1 VGTFSKV
8 IAPGL
13 RVAWIAGPEEVIER
27 LALLK
32 QVTDLHTNSFTQR
45 MVHHYLAGG
54 RLPEQVARLRS
65 AYREKRDA
73 LLEALNRHL
82 AGKATWT
89 RTAGGMFLLLSLTKG
104 ASAGA
109 VLPAALDHGVAFV
122 PGAPFFPAGGGEET
136 MRLNFVSPPLA
147 DIDDG
152 VARLAKAI
160 G

>member
-1 VGTFSKV
+1 
-8 IAPGL
+8 
-13 RVAWIAGPEEVIER
+13 
-27 LALLK
+27 
-32 QVTDLHTNSFTQR
+32 
-45 MVHHYLAGG
+45 
-54 RLPEQVARLRS
+54 
-65 AYREKRDA
+65 
-73 LLEALNRHL
+73 
-82 AGKATWT
+82 
-89 RTAGGMFLLLSLTKG
+89 MFLLLSLTKG

-147 DIDDG
+147 DIDEG